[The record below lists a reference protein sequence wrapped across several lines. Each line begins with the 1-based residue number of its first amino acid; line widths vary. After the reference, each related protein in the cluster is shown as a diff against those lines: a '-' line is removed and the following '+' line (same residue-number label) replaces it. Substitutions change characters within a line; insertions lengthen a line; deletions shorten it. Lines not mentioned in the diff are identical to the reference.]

1 MAIVRTASATQF
13 SPVTH
18 KCLSAE
24 GALQELKFDAQFKR
38 LKQAEVTALF
48 EAHEG
53 GNIKH
58 KDVLDSYMTGWRG
71 VTDESKAPVPYSVEE
86 REALCEEYV
95 GMIGAMAQAF
105 FDTLNPK
112 AAAHLASKN

>member
-1 MAIVRTASATQF
+1 MAIVRTASPAQF
-13 SPVTH
+13 APVTL

-38 LKQAEVTALF
+38 LKQSEVTAFF
-48 EAHEG
+48 ESNQDG
-53 GNIKH
+53 QIKH

-71 VTDESKAPVPYSVEE
+71 VTDESKTPIPYSKEE
-86 REALCEEYV
+86 RDALCDEYV
-95 GMIGAMAQAF
+95 GMLGALAQAF
-105 FDTLNPK
+105 YDTLNPK